1 MSSDLRLG
9 AQPDLRID
17 ETMMSLFRSDISRNF
32 GLGFVLGAVIVM
44 GSFATQGQQDIVAP
58 VQAAT
63 IQAPMASN

>member
-1 MSSDLRLG
+1 
-9 AQPDLRID
+9 
-17 ETMMSLFRSDISRNF
+17 MMSLFRSDISRNF